1 MRTAGFLSHWDGCIA
16 AEIYRSQEA
25 LSAVQQEIRTT
36 VRDARYNETTI
47 AYCVRSERHNHTDTH
62 RDMPLNASKSIP
74 QMPFSSPNCLITK
87 IPVSSYLLPIFYI
100 LPLLSIS
107 EIILLY
113 TRNSLKSFSHPNV
126 RLGRKFHFRLVY
138 ICSFNYTA
146 IILGTEQIVLITKP
160 NIF

>member
-1 MRTAGFLSHWDGCIA
+1 MRLQPH
-16 AEIYRSQEA
+16 
-25 LSAVQQEIRTT
+25 AVLGQ
-36 VRDARYNETTI
+36 RDT
-47 AYCVRSERHNHTDTH
+47 HTDTH
-62 RDMPLNASKSIP
+62 RGMPLNALKSIP
-74 QMPFSSPNCLITK
+74 QVPFSSNCLITK
-87 IPVSSYLLPIFYI
+87 IPVLSYLLPIFHI